1 MICID
6 PIDNH
11 SQTLPTIRP
20 LMPVSVRTNVLDAAA
35 SNLLGLGVLVL
46 VVLILSLQL
55 GVPTT

>member
-1 MICID
+1 M
-6 PIDNH
+6 H
-11 SQTLPTIRP
+11 A
-20 LMPVSVRTNVLDAAA
+20 SVRTSVLDAAA